1 MSGQVL
7 AKSAS
12 DSAFL
17 VAVAGKEGGK
27 VDKHFGAVE
36 TFLIYDLAHEVPR
49 LIERRNIDELMLSG
63 EERRATIVRIL
74 ADCRMLL
81 VEKVGEAPKQ
91 LLADAGIEATDTF
104 RGKPVDDAL
113 ATIKAGLG

>member
-36 TFLIYDLAHEVPR
+36 TFPIYDW
-49 LIERRNIDELMLSG
+49 
-63 EERRATIVRIL
+63 
-74 ADCRMLL
+74 RMKSL
-81 VEKVGEAPKQ
+81 
-91 LLADAGIEATDTF
+91 D
-104 RGKPVDDAL
+104 
-113 ATIKAGLG
+113 

>member
-1 MSGQVL
+1 
-7 AKSAS
+7 
-12 DSAFL
+12 
-17 VAVAGKEGGK
+17 
-27 VDKHFGAVE
+27 
-36 TFLIYDLAHEVPR
+36 
-49 LIERRNIDELMLSG
+49 MLSG